1 MTSTAE
7 PTVSLGQAF
16 RLGFAQAVSLWPAAI
31 LVFGL
36 RAVQTLAAF
45 ALPIALFRSTLS
57 SSTASLWLW
66 ATGSLLVWLLVQ
78 VGAVIAIGGS
88 LRQGA
93 ERMRGNAPGGL
104 LSQAAVGAPRA
115 LSYLFWGSLLELIRF
130 GWNLLAFTGA
140 GLSYLQSL
148 MGSDGRMLSSA
159 ALALCATLSLLTAL
173 LATIWFEVAL
183 VRAVIRNQGYLASL
197 LEAATAMRV
206 RLSTFVWLTLLT
218 EGLAWAL
225 NGTLGALFAFTGQL
239 APAWQLTV
247 AQQIS
252 VGVLSAF
259 VATVFELTRLQ
270 SIGALTLDVLA
281 LAKLKGIAPIQA
293 EPIPVAEVVV
303 SALPVAEPPA

>member
-1 MTSTAE
+1 MTSSAE

-31 LVFGL
+31 LIFGL

-45 ALPIALFRSTLS
+45 ALPMALFRSTLS
-57 SSTASLWLW
+57 SSRTWFWLW

-78 VGAVIAIGGS
+78 VGVVIAIGGS

-93 ERMRGNAPGGL
+93 ERMRGNASGGL
-104 LSQAAVGAPRA
+104 LSQAAVAAPRA
-115 LSYLFWGSLLELIRF
+115 MSYLFWGSLLELIRQ
-130 GWNLLAFTGA
+130 GWGLLAFTGA

-148 MGSDGRMLSSA
+148 VGGDGRIISSA
-159 ALALCATLSLLTAL
+159 ALALCMTLSLLTAL

-225 NGTLGALFAFTGQL
+225 NGTLGALLAFRGRS
-239 APAWQLTV
+239 APSWQLMV

-270 SIGALTLDVLA
+270 GIGALTLDVLA
-281 LAKLKGIAPIQA
+281 FPKLKGIAPIQA

-303 SALPVAEPPA
+303 PALPVPDPSA

>member
-1 MTSTAE
+1 MTSAAE
-7 PTVSLGQAF
+7 PTVSVGRAF

-45 ALPIALFRSTLS
+45 ALPVALFRSTLTS
-57 SSTASLWLW
+57 LRAGLWLW
-66 ATGSLLVWLLVQ
+66 ATGSVLVWLLVQ
-78 VGAVIAIGGS
+78 VASVIAIGGS

-93 ERMRGNAPGGL
+93 ERMRANAPGSL
-104 LSQAAVGAPRA
+104 LSQAAVAAPRG
-115 LSYLFWGSLLELIRF
+115 LSYLFWSSLLELIRF
-130 GWNLLAFTGA
+130 AWNLLAFTGA
-140 GLSYLQSL
+140 GLSYLRSL
-148 MGSDGRMLSSA
+148 IGDGRMISSA
-159 ALALCATLSLLTAL
+159 ALALCVTLSLLTAL
-173 LATIWFEVAL
+173 LATIWFEVAF
-183 VRAVIRNQGYLASL
+183 VRAVIRNQGYLPSL

-206 RLSTFVWLTLLT
+206 RLSAFVWLMLLT
-218 EGLAWAL
+218 GGLAWAL
-225 NGTLGALFAFTGQL
+225 NGTLSALFGFTGRV

-270 SIGALTLDVLA
+270 GIGALTLDVLA
-281 LAKLKGIAPIQA
+281 LAKFKRIAPIEA

-303 SALPVAEPPA
+303 PALPAAEPPA

>member
-7 PTVSLGQAF
+7 PTISLGQAF
-16 RLGFAQAVSLWPAAI
+16 RIGFAQAVSLWPAAI

-36 RAVQTLAAF
+36 RTMQTLAAF
-45 ALPIALFRSTLS
+45 ALPMALLRSTLGS
-57 SSTASLWLW
+57 LRASLWLW

-78 VGAVIAIGGS
+78 VGASIAIGGS

-93 ERMRGNAPGGL
+93 ERMRGNAPGSL
-104 LSQAAVGAPRA
+104 LSQAAVAAPRA

-130 GWNLLAFTGA
+130 GWSLLAFTGA

-148 MGSDGRMLSSA
+148 IGGSGRMVSSA
-159 ALALCATLSLLTAL
+159 ALALCVTLSLLTAL
-173 LATIWFEVAL
+173 LAAIWFEVAF
-183 VRAVIRNQGYLASL
+183 VRAVIRNHGYLASL
-197 LEAATAMRV
+197 LEATTAMRV
-206 RLSTFVWLTLLT
+206 RLSTFVWLMLLT
-218 EGLAWAL
+218 GGLAWAL
-225 NGTLGALFAFTGQL
+225 NGTLSALFAFTGQL
-239 APAWQLTV
+239 ASAWQLTV

-270 SIGALTLDVLA
+270 GIGALTLDVLA
-281 LAKLKGIAPIQA
+281 LSKLKGIAPIRA

-303 SALPVAEPPA
+303 PALPAAEPPA